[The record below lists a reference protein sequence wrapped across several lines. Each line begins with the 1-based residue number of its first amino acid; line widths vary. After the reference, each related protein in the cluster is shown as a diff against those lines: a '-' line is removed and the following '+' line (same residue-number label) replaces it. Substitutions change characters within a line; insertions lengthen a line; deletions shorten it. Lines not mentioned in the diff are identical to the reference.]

1 MATATANSTTPTMI
15 CVFRLELL
23 FLYLLFWL
31 PGDWGVCCCCRC
43 FLTSS
48 RRREADAED
57 EDEDDRCFAFAMMP
71 LPSSYRKLLALL
83 YHQPARAE
91 KQDYLNWFSQQWGTG
106 ARPRTSSP
114 LLAEPVSFFS

>member
-57 EDEDDRCFAFAMMP
+57 EDEDEDEDDRCFAFAMMP

-83 YHQPARAE
+83 YH
-91 KQDYLNWFSQQWGTG
+91 N
-106 ARPRTSSP
+106 RPGPKSKII
-114 LLAEPVSFFS
+114 